1 MSCQSFDEI
10 EKNLEL
16 RKKIRK
22 LGVCSTIVGP
32 TGPQGEKGEKGEVG
46 PIGPQGEKGDIGPAG
61 PIIPSITEGLLFLGF
76 SDTDAKKEI
85 EIQDTWIIPNQSS
98 YFEILDNSKI
108 LVNPG
113 IYEINMSGLID
124 NVDDTHGATI
134 YLKDDSGAAIKDLTF
149 ELSIGNLKKMHFS
162 QDILFRFEK
171 ATTLKVE
178 TSILGDEGTSNIV
191 ISNTNLLMKKIHE

>member
-1 MSCQSFDEI
+1 MSCQNFDEI

-16 RKKIRK
+16 SKRIRK
-22 LGVCSTIVGP
+22 LGVCSTVVGP
-32 TGPQGEKGEKGEVG
+32 TGPQGERGAQGEVG
-46 PIGPQGEKGDIGPAG
+46 PTGPQGERGDIGPAG

-85 EIQDTWIIPNQSS
+85 EIQDSWIIPNQSL

-134 YLKDDSGAAIKDLTF
+134 YLKEDTGAAIKDLTF
-149 ELSIGNLKKMHFS
+149 ELPAGNLKKMHFS

-178 TSILGDEGTSNIV
+178 ASILGDEGTSNIT
-191 ISNTNLLMKKIHE
+191 ISNINLLMKKIHE